1 MGIKTQ
7 RPASAWLA
15 HPALSVQV
23 YVCESEIMY
32 TVHVRDLADL
42 SGGDADSSKACDVE
56 CAVDEQLTAQPTM
69 L

>member
-1 MGIKTQ
+1 
-7 RPASAWLA
+7 
-15 HPALSVQV
+15 
-23 YVCESEIMY
+23 MY
-32 TVHVRDLADL
+32 TVHVRDWVTADL